1 MEKQENKINEEE
13 KGDTTMNFK
22 VDKSKEKEDEEDY
35 NNSELNNVGASQ
47 NNNLKT
53 ENKIRLNP
61 DALKQSKIGTDK
73 DLIQDTKE
81 NSEEK
86 HEEETTEAPSFRGV
100 RGHLF
105 TKIDRC
111 FSDRIIMIIS
121 LCMLLYSI
129 LLLMF
134 SILDLIKIMKSK
146 TNNNYYMNNIVFF
159 VLDVVNISI
168 ILIYHMMNYFLK
180 PKEVHNI
187 TLLLVILLF
196 IFSLMRCMQYA
207 KKNEGITAVIIYLC
221 QNFFANL
228 VNGLTLFFFFIDSK
242 KRKNAMHGIEEI
254 INFTELNANA
264 HSKKENGLQL
274 DIDNN
279 KVKPA
284 ALVEE
289 EDNNNNNK

>member
-22 VDKSKEKEDEEDY
+22 IDKSKEKEEEEDY

-47 NNNLKT
+47 NSNLKT

-61 DALKQSKIGTDK
+61 DALKQSKLGTDK
-73 DLIQDTKE
+73 DLIQDIKD

-86 HEEETTEAPSFRGV
+86 HEEETSGAPSFRGV

-134 SILDLIKIMKSK
+134 SILDLIKIMRSR
-146 TNNNYYMNNIVFF
+146 TNNNYYMNNILFF

-180 PKEVHNI
+180 PKEAHNI
-187 TLLLVILLF
+187 ILLLIILLF
-196 IFSLMRCMQYA
+196 IFSLMRCIQYV
-207 KKNEGITAVIIYLC
+207 KKNDGMPAIIIYFC
-221 QNFFANL
+221 QNFFTNL

-264 HSKKENGLQL
+264 NSKKDNGLQL

-284 ALVEE
+284 TLVEE
-289 EDNNNNNK
+289 EDNSNNK

>member
-1 MEKQENKINEEE
+1 MEKEENKINEED

-22 VDKSKEKEDEEDY
+22 VDKSKEKEEEEDY

-47 NNNLKT
+47 NANLKT

-61 DALKQSKIGTDK
+61 DALKQTKLGTDK
-73 DLIQDTKE
+73 DLIQDIKE
-81 NSEEK
+81 NNEEK
-86 HEEETTEAPSFRGV
+86 HEDQTTEAPSFRGV
-100 RGHLF
+100 RDHLF
-105 TKIDRC
+105 TKIERC

-146 TNNNYYMNNIVFF
+146 SNNNYFMNNILFF
-159 VLDVVNISI
+159 ILDVVNISI

-180 PKEVHNI
+180 PKEAHNI
-187 TLLLVILLF
+187 ILLLVILLF
-196 IFSLMRCMQYA
+196 IFLLMRCMQYA
-207 KKNEGITAVIIYLC
+207 KKNDGMFAIIIYLC

-264 HSKKENGLQL
+264 NSKKENGLQL

-289 EDNNNNNK
+289 EDNNNNK

>member
-73 DLIQDTKE
+73 DLIQDIKE

-207 KKNEGITAVIIYLC
+207 KKNEGMTAVIIYLC

-264 HSKKENGLQL
+264 NSKKENGLQL

-284 ALVEE
+284 TLVEE
-289 EDNNNNNK
+289 EDNSNNK

>member
-1 MEKQENKINEEE
+1 MPVKIPI
-13 KGDTTMNFK
+13 
-22 VDKSKEKEDEEDY
+22 
-35 NNSELNNVGASQ
+35 
-47 NNNLKT
+47 NLKT

-73 DLIQDTKE
+73 DLIQDIKE

-196 IFSLMRCMQYA
+196 IFALMRCMQYA
-207 KKNEGITAVIIYLC
+207 KKNEGMTAVIIYLC

-228 VNGLTLFFFFIDSK
+228 INGLTLFFFFIDSK